1 MRINKLVSQSLDTY
15 GLAIFY
21 DSISEMF
28 CVYYMIIKIYVSLY
42 SNMYKKM
49 KNIII
54 NTEARMFTDKN
65 TIIKNVK
72 VIFIFP

>member
-1 MRINKLVSQSLDTY
+1 MTINKLVSQSLDTY
-15 GLAIFY
+15 GLDIFY
-21 DSISEMF
+21 DLISEMF

-42 SNMYKKM
+42 SNMHKKM